1 MPTGKCLP
9 HLVHFYSSPTIPPD
23 RRCLDYNCS
32 VILSSL
38 TGGRAP
44 LRKPRIAFGTDHG
57 GYPLATDL
65 RAWFATLDIEIIDL
79 GAHTF
84 DPDDDYPDYAALVA
98 RTVANGDAEKGIAIC
113 GSGVGASMVANKI
126 KGVRA
131 SVCHDIYSAHQG
143 VEHDDMNVLC
153 IGGRVIGIE
162 LAKSLVEAFLAA
174 QYSGEERHQR
184 RLKKIKML
192 DLTDL
197 PRNPDPNPLLD

>member
-1 MPTGKCLP
+1 M
-9 HLVHFYSSPTIPPD
+9 
-23 RRCLDYNCS
+23 
-32 VILSSL
+32 
-38 TGGRAP
+38 
-44 LRKPRIAFGTDHG
+44 RKPRIAFGTDHG

-65 RAWFATLDIEIIDL
+65 RAWFTTLDIEVIDL

-84 DPDDDYPDYAALVA
+84 DPDDDYPDYAVLVA

-126 KGVRA
+126 KGIRA

-162 LAKSLVEAFLAA
+162 LAKALVESFLAA

-184 RLKKIKML
+184 RLKKIKTL
-192 DLTDL
+192 DLTD
-197 PRNPDPNPLLD
+197 PPSGPDPNPLLD